1 MSHSRRIPTTFYGL
15 LTVVAC
21 GGSATAQTKGEY
33 PLQIS
38 IREMWTTPGDPGFAS
53 IGGMAQWPDGTVW
66 VGDRRLAEVSEVSGD
81 GSSVRVVLREGEG
94 PGEVERV
101 HRIDAL
107 PGGGAVV
114 MTSSN
119 YEIFGPDK
127 RFLRR
132 VRTQSSIWTWG
143 FKPTPGGG
151 FLQSGGY
158 GFSED
163 HELARY
169 AVHHYDRNERH
180 LASWHAAADHDSWE
194 VVRSAS
200 GGPVALTTD
209 GGVLV
214 SDAAPFRITRYTDL
228 RGNGGHVVVEDE
240 SVLSSAELD
249 RATIPRPGPGNW
261 VTYTSRWSKS
271 FYVGE
276 LADGNILNV
285 ILEFPEDPDD
295 PSTSLWV
302 IVTPDGEIVARTRA
316 QKAYRVWNDTP
327 DGHFLASYWDRSTL
341 QPLAAKLEVTITAR

>member
-1 MSHSRRIPTTFYGL
+1 MWRSRTVRTALCGL
-15 LTVVAC
+15 LTGAAC
-21 GGSATAQTKGEY
+21 GGSATAQTKDEY

-38 IREMWTTPGDPGFAS
+38 IREMWTTPGDPGFGS

-81 GSSVRVVLREGEG
+81 GSNVRVVLREGEG

-101 HRIDAL
+101 HRIDML
-107 PGGGAVV
+107 PEGGAVV

-119 YEIFGPDK
+119 YEIFGSDK

-132 VRTQSSIWTWG
+132 VRTRSSIWTWG

-151 FLQSGGY
+151 FLRSGGY

-180 LASWHAAADHDSWE
+180 LASWHPAADHDNWE
-194 VVRSAS
+194 AVRSTS
-200 GGPVALTTD
+200 GGPVALTAD

-214 SDAAPFRITRYTDL
+214 SDAAPFRITRYADL

-240 SVLSSAELD
+240 SILSSAQLN
-249 RATIPRPGPGNW
+249 RAIVPRPGPGNW
-261 VTYTSRWSKS
+261 VSYTSRWSKS

-276 LADGNILNV
+276 LSDGNILNV
-285 ILEFPEDPDD
+285 ILEYPEDPDG

-302 IVTPDGEIVARTRA
+302 IVTPDGDIVATTRTP
-316 QKAYRVWNDTP
+316 KAYQVWNDTP
-327 DGHFLASYWDRSTL
+327 DGHLLASYWDRSSL
-341 QPLAAKLEVTITAR
+341 QSLAAKLEVTVTAR

>member
-1 MSHSRRIPTTFYGL
+1 
-15 LTVVAC
+15 
-21 GGSATAQTKGEY
+21 
-33 PLQIS
+33 
-38 IREMWTTPGDPGFAS
+38 
-53 IGGMAQWPDGTVW
+53 
-66 VGDRRLAEVSEVSGD
+66 
-81 GSSVRVVLREGEG
+81 
-94 PGEVERV
+94 
-101 HRIDAL
+101 
-107 PGGGAVV
+107 

-180 LASWHAAADHDSWE
+180 LASWHPAADHDNWE

-200 GGPVALTTD
+200 GGPVALTED

-214 SDAAPFRITRYTDL
+214 SDAAPFRITRYADL
-228 RGNGGHVVVEDE
+228 QGNGRHVVVEDE
-240 SVLSSAELD
+240 SILSSALLN
-249 RATIPRPGPGNW
+249 RAIVPQPGPGDW
-261 VTYTSRWSKS
+261 VAYTSRWSKS

-276 LADGNILNV
+276 LSDGNILNV
-285 ILEFPEDPDD
+285 ILEYPEDPDD

-327 DGHFLASYWDRSTL
+327 DGHFLASYWDRSAL